1 MHETI
6 SRKEIIMEQ
15 IQEVKIAVET
25 LDEHK
30 AEGISVI
37 DVSSHSPFVSY
48 YILATC
54 SNVRALGAMKDILE
68 EAFEKAGFQISAKEG
83 EPDSGW
89 VIVEA
94 GEVLIHL
101 FLEANRRELNLEEL
115 LSEIDNHYRKPEK
128 TREK

>member
-1 MHETI
+1 MKT
-6 SRKEIIMEQ
+6 MEQ

-48 YILATC
+48 YVLATC
-54 SNVRALGAMKDILE
+54 GNVRALGAMRDILE
-68 EAFEKAGFQISAKEG
+68 EAFDKAGFQIATKEG

-101 FLEANRRELNLEEL
+101 FLETNRRELNLEKL
-115 LSEIDNHYRKPEK
+115 LSELNGKYGKPESVPK
-128 TREK
+128 K

>member
-1 MHETI
+1 MA
-6 SRKEIIMEQ
+6 
-15 IQEVKIAVET
+15 EVKEVELAVRV

-54 SNVRALGAMKDILE
+54 GNVRALGATRDILE
-68 EAFEKAGFQISAKEG
+68 EEFEKAGFQITTKEG

-89 VIVEA
+89 VIIEA
-94 GEVLIHL
+94 GEALIHL
-101 FLEANRRELNLEEL
+101 FLEANRRELDLEKL
-115 LSEIDNHYRKPEK
+115 LAEIDNKYRKPVA
-128 TREK
+128 